1 MTNLYHLSVGRYM
14 HRMARLPHSSS
25 YMRNSFVSVQ
35 FVPIQV
41 ECRRSAS
48 FGRVTE
54 WIVDS
59 NFEVIL

>member
-1 MTNLYHLSVGRYM
+1 M